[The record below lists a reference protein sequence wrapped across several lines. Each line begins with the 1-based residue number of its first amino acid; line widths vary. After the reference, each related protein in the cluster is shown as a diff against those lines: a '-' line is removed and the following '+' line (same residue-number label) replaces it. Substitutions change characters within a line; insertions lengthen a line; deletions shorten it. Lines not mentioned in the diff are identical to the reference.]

1 MLENRILGNCHL
13 EEDTISYNKLETMLQ
28 NERKIIDSDGNAR
41 TAVTLTA
48 QNVVPAVL
56 KGGHHRWAI
65 SIIRFTTSERE
76 CYRAKEQRAKEWEC
90 YLILSYLK
98 REWECYRAISFCHTY
113 PFGVLSLSQTISRR
127 HAYQDWDCWRE
138 IIGNGESKRE
148 HVVSAVSNFKF
159 HRKQPNAILLIAAS
173 DGDND

>member
-56 KGGHHRWAI
+56 KGGHHR
-65 SIIRFTTSERE
+65 
-76 CYRAKEQRAKEWEC
+76 
-90 YLILSYLK
+90 
-98 REWECYRAISFCHTY
+98 
-113 PFGVLSLSQTISRR
+113 
-127 HAYQDWDCWRE
+127 
-138 IIGNGESKRE
+138 
-148 HVVSAVSNFKF
+148 
-159 HRKQPNAILLIAAS
+159 
-173 DGDND
+173 